1 MPAGAQLGAL
11 HGGFKLAMQTLDIFR
26 ASVAGAAGAAVA
38 ACSCACSALLL
49 QASKSAPQRSVV
61 EFKAIGVRAKKRL
74 PYALHVKP

>member
-1 MPAGAQLGAL
+1 MKYWRHGLALCVLAAALPA
-11 HGGFKLAMQTLDIFR
+11 
-26 ASVAGAAGAAVA
+26 
-38 ACSCACSALLL
+38 SAIEFNQF